1 MVKNEK
7 LTSVKITQP
16 LFDKFKMACLEDNF
30 SFKKLADRAIFLCDA
45 VSSHLGWHRLRNYHR
60 GSRTT
65 WFSRRIADHRVADHH
80 YRLDDRTAQ
89 SRERKSQPDRPVGP
103 L

>member
-30 SFKKLADRAIFLCDA
+30 SFKKLADRAIFLYLTDNDFRQK
-45 VSSHLGWHRLRNYHR
+45 VHKINNVK
-60 GSRTT
+60 
-65 WFSRRIADHRVADHH
+65 I
-80 YRLDDRTAQ
+80 
-89 SRERKSQPDRPVGP
+89 K
-103 L
+103 

>member
-30 SFKKLADRAIFLCDA
+30 SFKKLADRAIFLYLTDND
-45 VSSHLGWHRLRNYHR
+45 L
-60 GSRTT
+60 T
-65 WFSRRIADHRVADHH
+65 
-80 YRLDDRTAQ
+80 
-89 SRERKSQPDRPVGP
+89 KSTQD
-103 L
+103 